1 MREGSLRAWG
11 VVSVESRDNCSLERS
26 AKKGSASNSTPL
38 RHYIEPSEH
47 LQWPQ
52 GEKFKRPAY
61 GGE

>member
-1 MREGSLRAWG
+1 MREGSLRARG

-26 AKKGSASNSTPL
+26 AKKGCASNSTPL
-38 RHYIEPSEH
+38 RHYSEPSEH
-47 LQWPQ
+47 LQRPR